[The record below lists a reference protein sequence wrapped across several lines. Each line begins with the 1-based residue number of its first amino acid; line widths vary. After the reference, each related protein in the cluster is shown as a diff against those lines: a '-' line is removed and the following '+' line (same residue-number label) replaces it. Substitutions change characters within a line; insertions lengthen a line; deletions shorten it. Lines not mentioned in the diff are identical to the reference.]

1 MCIEIGKGLLV
12 KSKLSLAMPQIEKL
26 PKELIECRVTRSKA
40 NSHDQTGSIKY
51 RVGLTYI
58 NPNTEYLKNI
68 YSYFIHKLS

>member
-1 MCIEIGKGLLV
+1 
-12 KSKLSLAMPQIEKL
+12 MPPIEKL

-40 NSHDQTGSIKY
+40 NSHDQVTGSIKY

-58 NPNTEYLKNI
+58 NSNTEYLKNL